1 MIKAHK
7 RIFFVLLVFSF
18 FAKALRT
25 ANFIPI
31 PFTNTPPISRL
42 YHTMDYNQAT
52 NSLVIFGGSQD
63 ITSMFNDVWSF
74 DLSLMTYTN
83 LVPTTSS
90 APCKLYLVARIKS
103 GSFIDFKK
111 NNFYVFGG
119 NTKNGPQNDL
129 WCFDLLALKWT
140 LVLTTGN
147 IPSVRFNFG
156 YTKFYEKSS
165 LKFVIFGGSLSSG
178 ESNEMFLYDVDTFN
192 WQKLNATGKLPPKLA
207 GSTIQFYNGS
217 IYVVGGEVS
226 SATDLEIIYFNG
238 CYQLN
243 LSTLIWSQI
252 NLTNTYVSRY
262 LAGSGI
268 MGNELVLLN
277 GWSNFFVSDVQNLV
291 KLNLDNPIEWQ
302 NATVDNS
309 CAALDSFSF
318 ATVNNS
324 IYMFG
329 GFYLSGYINNL
340 TKLENGK
347 CSIINDNI
355 LSPPARMFHSLVVIN
370 GNIYL
375 FGGRGLTENLDDL
388 WSFSDTTG
396 WVSYQIE
403 GDSPSARS
411 SYGCAAEGDIM
422 IIWGGESD
430 SGYLN
435 DMYMYEA
442 ASNKW
447 ESIQPT
453 GTIPTARKGVCIV
466 LNLPVVYIFGGSTSS
481 GVVRELWEYNT
492 ATNVYTQLYGNN
504 DIYNEVVPDQVSYPT
519 CYFSNNSIIVMFGV
533 GSSDT
538 PMGSVYSY
546 SLETKK
552 WSSLY
557 TADTIEFKKSL
568 AVTLFKNNTIIVL
581 GGEEWS
587 TDPYKTCFT
596 INLETKTGTIVA
608 ELPFYFYAG
617 GFVIYNSVLY
627 IHGGGSVIGN
637 TMRTSVPMYSFHKI
651 NITSLSNRISL
662 FCSPGSYGDSSNCFL
677 CPPGYYSES
686 FNQNRC
692 TPCEPGYY
700 NSIKGASSVRQCY
713 PCGEGT
719 YSDTNGSSNC
729 YDCPTGKFCPV
740 GSTNYNNDHYVLE
753 SISNQ
758 PISFKAD
765 SLSEKQNILYICVG
779 TVFFSLI
786 LFMLLRKNNK
796 SGNSKIEKNH
806 IKSNSKYVVHEPL
819 ESHQEGEVLEDI
831 NSSIAKIDVSEEDYN
846 KDLLDED
853 KTSKPKKKKS
863 KDVFKKIDIYR
874 NMHNY
879 ELNHPMYLK
888 KTTLGGVFTVFFIL
902 TAILIIS
909 LSSFQ
914 YSLNNVSESKTLL
927 PLVILEKMYPKIQS
941 SISIQLQLINYGGT
955 CTSNLIKQGTFNI
968 SLNNIEYDRY
978 LQSCHSTE
986 NNCIIDFECKNCAIK
1001 SGATVAFVL
1010 QEKFSYCSEIS
1021 VNVSA
1026 NSSIPNQLSSVYE
1039 NAASASNYVFRGFNP
1054 TLFNFMMTPSL
1065 FTSYVSQSYGN
1076 NTGYHVSVYSATEL
1090 GSQYSIN
1097 E

>member
-1 MIKAHK
+1 MAAVIRPKN
-7 RIFFVLLVFSF
+7 RNFLLLFLLVSSTTSIN
-18 FAKALRT
+18 LV
-25 ANFIPI
+25 NIVPI
-31 PFTNTPPISRL
+31 PSTFTPPMSRL

-63 ITSMFNDVWSF
+63 ITNMFNDVWSF

-147 IPSVRFNFG
+147 IPSSRFNFG

-192 WQKLNATGKLPPKLA
+192 WQNLTTTGTFPPKLT

-347 CSIINDNI
+347 CSTINDNI

-435 DMYMYEA
+435 DMYIYEA
-442 ASNKW
+442 KSNKW
-447 ESIQPT
+447 KNIQPT
-453 GTIPTARKGVCIV
+453 GTIPSPRKGVCIV

-596 INLETKTGTIVA
+596 INLDTKTEKIVA

-617 GFVIYNSVLY
+617 GFVLYNSILY

-637 TMRTSVPMYSFHKI
+637 TMRTSVPVHLFYKI
-651 NITSLSNRISL
+651 SITSLPDSISF
-662 FCSPGSYGDSSNCFL
+662 FCSPGSYENSETCFL
-677 CPPGYYSES
+677 CPPGTYSQL
-686 FNQNRC
+686 FNQNNC
-692 TPCEPGYY
+692 VSCEPGYY
-700 NSIKGASSVRQCY
+700 NGIYGASSERQCY
-713 PCGEGT
+713 PCQQGT
-719 YSDTNGSSNC
+719 FSGSIGSSYC
-729 YDCPTGKFCPV
+729 LECPKNHFCPV
-740 GSTNYNNDHYVLE
+740 GSTNFNIPPYVLQSISQQPE
-753 SISNQ
+753 NFKPDSSISN
-758 PISFKAD
+758 K
-765 SLSEKQNILYICVG
+765 E
-779 TVFFSLI
+779 TI
-786 LFMLLRKNNK
+786 LFISVSLAFFGFLIYFALWKRNQKLQFKKKLKEKWKENWNTKGKNYEISEENRE
-796 SGNSKIEKNH
+796 IF
-806 IKSNSKYVVHEPL
+806 
-819 ESHQEGEVLEDI
+819 
-831 NSSIAKIDVSEEDYN
+831 AKIQKN
-846 KDLLDED
+846 
-853 KTSKPKKKKS
+853 PKN
-863 KDVFKKIDIYR
+863 FFHKIDLYTSL
-874 NMHNY
+874 HNY
-879 ELNHPMYLK
+879 ELNQPMYLK
-888 KTTLGGVFTVFFIL
+888 KTVFGGWFSIIFVLAAVV
-902 TAILIIS
+902 IIS
-909 LSSFQ
+909 ISTFQ
-914 YSLNNVSESKTLL
+914 YQLLNVKESKTLL
-927 PLVILEKMYPKIQS
+927 PLAILDTMIPVMESFM
-941 SISIQLQLINYGGT
+941 SIELEFISYGGT
-955 CTSNLIKQGTFNI
+955 CSSDFIETGIFKIQLVNIDNQGLSI
-968 SLNNIEYDRY
+968 SCYKSDNDCKVLLVCR
-978 LQSCHSTE
+978 Q
-986 NNCIIDFECKNCAIK
+986 CIVY
-1001 SGATVAFVL
+1001 SGAKVTYAL
-1010 QEKFSYCSEIS
+1010 QEKFSYCSAIGL
-1021 VNVSA
+1021 NITT
-1026 NSSIPNQLSSVYE
+1026 NSSIPNEISSVYE
-1039 NAASASNYVFRGFNP
+1039 NIASTSNLVFRGYRPTSFNI
-1054 TLFNFMMTPSL
+1054 MMTPSL
-1065 FTSYVSQSYGN
+1065 FRSFVSQSYGN
-1076 NTGYHVSVYSATEL
+1076 RTGYHVSIDAATVPGSEYS
-1090 GSQYSIN
+1090 SN